1 MTNPTPTSPWLNMRF
16 LNHVLYLICLLYLAP
31 SSVLIITRDVLPKTV
46 SRQCL
51 LKGECFNPIAS
62 VAASDCVSITKN
74 KHGTKYMQIF
84 SNIRQ
89 TGNLFPST
97 LLKQTL
103 SNQIVFVADSDGVR
117 NEASKHESI
126 SRQKRPE
133 PRYKMSHI
141 RRGCF
146 CLALV
151 LAFFPP
157 FPYCCLSVCLLASW
171 SLSLSLHTDISRSTP
186 VSSHRVH
193 EYNLD
198 SWYDT
203 RHFWCFFVLYDCE
216 SWTLHKNNREFK
228 HLNTTPLESGER
240 IWFLMLSSRRP
251 YNTCSGLR
259 KEMVMM
265 MNL

>member
-157 FPYCCLSVCLLASW
+157 FPYCLCACLRVGLYHFHCIQIFLEVPQCPPIEYMS
-171 SLSLSLHTDISRSTP
+171 TISIRDMIRDTFG
-186 VSSHRVH
+186 VFLFYMIVRVGLCTKITENSS
-193 EYNLD
+193 
-198 SWYDT
+198 
-203 RHFWCFFVLYDCE
+203 
-216 SWTLHKNNREFK
+216 
-228 HLNTTPLESGER
+228 
-240 IWFLMLSSRRP
+240 IWIQRL
-251 YNTCSGLR
+251 
-259 KEMVMM
+259 
-265 MNL
+265 